1 MKKFILGSKNPP
13 NIENISP
20 ESLDR
25 FIRSNIPKFRE
36 TGDCVKHRGGNW
48 RKLTA
53 TNKRVTLKV
62 KNRPVEKLGSSI
74 RKVAK
79 AVNISYGSVHNILH
93 KNLDVKAYQKYL
105 VQKMIKEHKVTR
117 VEFAK

>member
-1 MKKFILGSKNPP
+1 M
-13 NIENISP
+13 
-20 ESLDR
+20 
-25 FIRSNIPKFRE
+25 
-36 TGDCVKHRGGNW
+36 
-48 RKLTA
+48 
-53 TNKRVTLKV
+53 
-62 KNRPVEKLGSSI
+62 EKLGSSI